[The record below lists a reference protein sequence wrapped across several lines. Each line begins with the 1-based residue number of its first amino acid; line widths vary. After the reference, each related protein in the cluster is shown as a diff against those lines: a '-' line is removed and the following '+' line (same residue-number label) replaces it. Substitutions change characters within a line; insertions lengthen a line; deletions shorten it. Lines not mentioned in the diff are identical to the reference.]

1 MARALRIEF
10 DGAYYHVI
18 SRGQRGDPIFLED
31 RDRERFLELLGEM
44 SEKHGV
50 RVHGYVLM
58 GNHYH
63 LLISTPRGNL
73 VKAMKG
79 LNTGFANW
87 FKAKH
92 KFVGGIL
99 QGRYKAVL
107 VDGDSYLAQVSAYI
121 HLNPVRAKMAQRAE
135 DYAWSSYKYYLG
147 KRSKPLWLVLGEVLG
162 LFGGKG
168 GRYRRYV
175 DQWMKEAVLSP
186 LEIYGVRGIL
196 GKEDFIKRA
205 LKTVRE
211 RLQGTSVREVPAVKG
226 LDRVGVEE
234 IKGIIKKMGPKGKGD
249 LFEKRKG
256 NVWRK
261 LLVYGLKRHTDLGL
275 KEIGELLGMEYA
287 AVGQAH
293 SRFCREAGEPG
304 EAGVLREKLDGEVRR
319 NRKG

>member
-10 DGAYYHVI
+10 NGATYHVI
-18 SRGQRGDPIFLED
+18 ARGQRRDPIFLED

-44 SEKHGV
+44 SERHGV
-50 RVHGYVLM
+50 RVHGYALM

-79 LNTGFANW
+79 LNTGYANW
-87 FKAKH
+87 LKAKH
-92 KFVGGIL
+92 KLVGGIL

-121 HLNPVRAKMAQRAE
+121 HLNPVQAKMVQRPE
-135 DYAWSSYKYYLG
+135 GYAWSSYRYYLW
-147 KRSKPLWLVLGEVLG
+147 KRGKPLWLETGEVLG
-162 LFGGKG
+162 LFGGKV

-175 DQWMKEAVLSP
+175 GQWLKEADLSP
-186 LEIYGVRGIL
+186 REIYGVRGIL
-196 GKEDFIKRA
+196 GKADFIERA
-205 LKTVRE
+205 LRSAKE
-211 RLQGTSVREVPAVKG
+211 RLQGASAREVPAVKG
-226 LDRVGVEE
+226 LERVGVEE
-234 IKGIIKKMGPKGKGD
+234 IKTIIKKIGPKRKGD

-275 KEIGELLGMEYA
+275 KEIGGLLGMDYT

-293 SRFCREAGEPG
+293 SRFCREAGGHG
-304 EAGVLREKLDGEVRR
+304 EAKVLKQKLDAEVRR

>member
-31 RDRERFLELLGEM
+31 RDRERFLELLREM
-44 SEKHGV
+44 NEKHGV

-58 GNHYH
+58 KNHYH
-63 LLISTPRGNL
+63 LLISTPGGNL

-79 LNTGFANW
+79 LNNGYASW
-87 FKAKH
+87 LKAKH
-92 KFVGGIL
+92 KLVGGIL

-121 HLNPVRAKMAQRAE
+121 HLNPVRAMVVQRPE
-135 DYAWSSYKYYLG
+135 GYVWSSYRHYLM
-147 KRSKPLWLVLGEVLG
+147 KRGKPLWLETGEVLG
-162 LFGGKG
+162 LFGGKV

-186 LEIYGVRGIL
+186 REIYGVRGIL
-196 GKEDFIKRA
+196 GKEDFLERA

-211 RLQGTSVREVPAVKG
+211 RLKGTSAREVPAVKG

-256 NVWRK
+256 NAWRK
-261 LLVYGLKRHTDLGL
+261 LLVYGLKRYTDLGL
-275 KEIGELLGMEYA
+275 KEIGELLGMDYT

-304 EAGVLREKLDGEVRR
+304 EAGVLKEKLDREVRR